1 MKRIGIF
8 ILLACLLVGCK
19 QQTEP
24 ATRVVTGVQVE
35 YYRNGETISRTY
47 TKASSVQSV
56 LTYLRILR
64 PFGPTIPQ
72 GEFDSGCQIT
82 LQYSHGPDSVYIQQ
96 GDKYLRKDG
105 GDWENIDNARANLL
119 YPMLLL
125 LPSDG

>member
-19 QQTEP
+19 QQTEL